1 MSGSKILGS
10 ALAGA
15 VIAVLASAPAY
26 AVSQTFTVVQPSLAA
41 PQGAVFQLQQFNPA
55 LGTLKQVDLTW
66 QTSARV
72 NAQIFQNGSA
82 GSAYV
87 DGADLQF
94 TFNAP
99 QVSITQL
106 NEPIFTFAWFD
117 STSSPIVIA
126 PSNAALVGNG
136 QQVNSVNWA
145 PYIGTG
151 NFNVSWLMEEFNR
164 SPGPVWVGSGGYTG
178 AVLDSRLGGYSF
190 SVTYNYDV
198 PEPGTLALL
207 GLGLAGLGLARRRKA

>member
-26 AVSQTFTVVQPSLAA
+26 AVSQTFTVVQPSAAA

-72 NAQIFQNGSA
+72 NAQISQNGSA

-106 NEPIFTFAWFD
+106 NEPIFTFAWLD
-117 STSSPIVIA
+117 STSSPIVVA
-126 PSNAALVGNG
+126 PSDAALVGNG

-164 SPGPVWVGSGGYTG
+164 SAGPVWVGSGGYTG